1 MIMSLQWSEES
12 IEHGGVVLRGALSDL
27 GNAVLVV
34 FWVGEKP
41 KLGTLT
47 ATLPDG
53 TSSPLLGDRDEI
65 YSKIIGGR
73 LAGSR
78 GKLALVSVNLPPDWE
93 DGRPLIDLAKRLM
106 GEAVE

>member
-1 MIMSLQWSEES
+1 MGLRWSEES
-12 IEHGGVVLRGALSDL
+12 LEHGGVVVHGALSDL
-27 GNAVLVV
+27 ANAAVMLL
-34 FWVGEKP
+34 WAGDKP

-53 TSSPLLGDRDEI
+53 TSSPLLGDRDEVFA
-65 YSKIIGGR
+65 KIIGAK

-93 DGRPLIDLAKRLM
+93 DGRPLIELAKRLM
-106 GEAVE
+106 GEGVE

>member
-1 MIMSLQWSEES
+1 MSLQWLEES
-12 IEHGGVVLRGALSDL
+12 TEHSGVVIHGALSDL
-27 GNAVLVV
+27 GNAVVAV
-34 FWVGEKP
+34 FWAGEKP

-47 ATLPDG
+47 ASLPDG
-53 TSSPLLGDRDEI
+53 TSSPLLGDRDEV

-93 DGRPLIDLAKRLM
+93 DGRPLIELAKRLM